1 MVNME
6 QQIGY
11 VLLDENNQVLK
22 TWNQDYI
29 PNIIILPNGDQLNA
43 PVVGTY
49 SGFKFVEK
57 WLVTDPSPD
66 LIEVTQIQQ
75 FDGTR
80 YVATAE
86 YRYPYQDE
94 LLAHSA
100 NDRYIKEVQGIIVS
114 NNFIYTD
121 RQSQSMIT
129 GLVAV
134 MNLNPNTVV
143 NFKTGNGFIK
153 ANSSTVQLIANSVA
167 NHVQACFTL
176 ESDIADKVQSNT
188 ITLYSEIDNEYNSLV
203 NVY

>member
-1 MVNME
+1 ME
-6 QQIGY
+6 QRIGY
-11 VLLDENNQVLK
+11 VLLDTNNQVLK
-22 TWNQDYI
+22 TWNQDHI

-100 NDRYIKEVQGIIVS
+100 NARYFKETSGITVS

-134 MNLNPNTVV
+134 MNVNPNTVV
-143 NFKTGNGFIK
+143 SFKTGNGFIQ
-153 ANSSTVQLIANSVA
+153 ANSSVVELIANSVSQ
-167 NHVQACFTL
+167 HVQKCFTL
-176 ESDIADKVQSNT
+176 EYEISKDVEANT
-188 ITLYSEIDNEYNSLV
+188 ITLYTEIDNKYGSMNTSYTIL
-203 NVY
+203 

>member
-1 MVNME
+1 ME
-6 QQIGY
+6 QKIGY
-11 VLLDENNQVLK
+11 VLLDTNIQVLK
-22 TWNQDYI
+22 TWNQDHI